1 MYIRTLKIQAYLY
14 NNYHTMATLQK
25 IRNKGGVLVAIFIG
39 FALIAFVLTDFLN
52 SGSSMFKGSQ
62 QEVAVIS
69 GTSISIQEYQAKL
82 DEQEEFVKLQSGRS
96 SLDEQETAKVKDQV
110 WRQLIF
116 ETIINKKAE
125 DLGLTVSSEELLSM
139 ITGRD
144 VHPIIRQIFTNPQTG
159 VFDQAQLIN
168 FLKQKDNDPKSSFFW
183 NYIEK
188 QIINERVNEKY
199 ISLLKKGMYVTTS
212 QSNMEAKAKSR
223 KVDFDFIAKRYT
235 SISDSTVSIS
245 DAEIENY
252 YRKNIT
258 NFQQDETRDIEYV
271 SFPVKPSEED
281 KLMAKEWIT
290 NAMEVFGSKDTD
302 PTQYVKMNSDQPYE
316 NRYLKAN
323 QLSPK
328 LQDFI
333 KGAKI
338 NDLYG
343 PYLKNE
349 AYTLSRLVD
358 IKPMPD
364 SIKARHILIR
374 TGASK
379 EELNAKAD
387 SLINLIN
394 SNGNFATIARA
405 NSEDPGSAI
414 NGGNLGWFKDGAMV
428 KEFSDACFNG
438 KKGDIV
444 KVETQFGVHIINIQD
459 KGKPTTKYK
468 IATLVRDITY
478 SSKTY
483 QNVYSDA
490 TKFAALNNTPEKFN
504 KTIEDENLVKRY
516 GRGIKTTDR
525 NIGSLKSPRTLIRW
539 AFENEIV
546 SISPIYEFGDEFVIA
561 VLTGKTE
568 KGDAPLSVVKNQ
580 IKRELLKDKK
590 AEIIIAD
597 LKNKEKGVSD
607 IQQLAGKLDVNVQKA
622 EGISFADQQVA
633 GAGIEPSLVALA
645 TNSKTGEISVPVKG
659 INNVFVVKVTNE
671 STVEVNPEQE
681 KNQLQQSINYKVDYS
696 IFESL
701 KNEAEVTDNRIRFF

>member
-1 MYIRTLKIQAYLY
+1 
-14 NNYHTMATLQK
+14 MATLQK
-25 IRNKGGVLVAIFIG
+25 IRNKGGVLVAVFIG

-69 GTSISIQEYQAKL
+69 GKSISIQEYQAKI
-82 DEQEEFVKLQSGRS
+82 DEQEEFAKLQSGRS
-96 SLDEQETAKVKDQV
+96 SLDEKETFRIQDQV

-116 ETIINKKAE
+116 ETIMDEKAE
-125 DLGLTVSSEELLSM
+125 DLGLTVTSEELLSM

-183 NYIEK
+183 NFIEK

-199 ISLLKKGMYVTTS
+199 TSLLKKGMYVTS
-212 QSNMEAKAKSR
+212 AQSNMEAKAKSR

-235 SISDSTVSIS
+235 SIPDSTVSIT
-245 DAEIENY
+245 DAEIEKY
-252 YRKNIT
+252 YNENIN
-258 NFQQDETRDIEYV
+258 NFKQDETRDIEYV
-271 SFPVKPSEED
+271 SFTVTPSAED

-290 NAMEVFGSKDTD
+290 NAMVVFGSKDTD
-302 PTQYVKMNSDQPYE
+302 PSQYVKMNSDQPYE
-316 NRYLKAN
+316 DRYLKPEQMST
-323 QLSPK
+323 QLM
-328 LQDFI
+328 DFV

-338 NDLYG
+338 DDLYG

-349 AYTLSRLVD
+349 SYNLTRLVD
-358 IKPMPD
+358 IKAMPD
-364 SIKARHILIR
+364 SVKARHILIR
-374 TGASK
+374 TGASI

-387 SLINLIN
+387 SLMNIIN
-394 SNGNFATIARA
+394 NGNFASIARA

-414 NGGNLGWFKDGAMV
+414 NGGDLGWFKDGAMV
-428 KEFSDACFNG
+428 KQFNEACFNG

-468 IATLVRDITY
+468 LATLVRDITY

-483 QNVYSDA
+483 QNVYSEA
-490 TKFAALNNTPEKFN
+490 TKFAALNDTPEKFN
-504 KTIEDENLVKRY
+504 KAIEDENLVKRY

-539 AFENEIV
+539 AFENEIG
-546 SISPIYEFGDEFVIA
+546 STSPIYEFGDEFVIA

-568 KGDAPLSVVKNQ
+568 KGNAPLSVVKNQ
-580 IKRELLKDKK
+580 IKRELLKNKK

-597 LKNKEKGVSD
+597 LKNKQKGVSD
-607 IQQLAGKLDVNVQKA
+607 MQQLADQLNVNIQKA
-622 EGISFADQQVA
+622 EGISFTDQQVA

-645 TNSKTGEISVPVKG
+645 VNSKKDEISVPVKG
-659 INNVFVVKVTNE
+659 INSVFVVKVVNE

-681 KNQLQQSINYKVDYS
+681 RIQLQQSISYKVDYS

-701 KNEAEVTDNRIRFF
+701 KSKAEITDNRIRFF

>member
-1 MYIRTLKIQAYLY
+1 
-14 NNYHTMATLQK
+14 MATLQK
-25 IRNKGGVLVAIFIG
+25 IRNKGGVLVAVFIG

-52 SGSSMFKGSQ
+52 SSSSMFKGSQ

-82 DEQEEFVKLQSGRS
+82 DEQEEFAKLQSGRS
-96 SLDEQETAKVKDQV
+96 SLDEKETYRIQDQV

-116 ETIINKKAE
+116 ETIMNEKADE
-125 DLGLTVSSEELLSM
+125 LGLTVTSEELLSM
-139 ITGRD
+139 ITGKN

-183 NYIEK
+183 NFIEK
-188 QIINERVNEKY
+188 QIISERVNEKY
-199 ISLLKKGMYVTTS
+199 STLLKKGMYVTS
-212 QSNMEAKAKSR
+212 LQSNMEAKAKSR
-223 KVDFDFIAKRYT
+223 KVDFSFIAKRYT
-235 SISDSTVSIS
+235 SIPDSTVNIS

-252 YRKNIT
+252 YSENIT

-271 SFPVKPSEED
+271 SFAVTPSEED

-302 PTQYVKMNSDQPYE
+302 PAQYIKMNSDQPYQE
-316 NRYLKAN
+316 RYLKPE
-323 QLSPK
+323 QLSAQ
-328 LQDFI
+328 LMDFV
-333 KGAKI
+333 KGANI
-338 NDLYG
+338 DDLYG

-349 AYTLSRLVD
+349 AYNLTRLVD
-358 IKPMPD
+358 VKPMPD

-374 TGASK
+374 TGASL

-387 SLINLIN
+387 SLIKLIN
-394 SNGNFATIARA
+394 KNNFAAIARA

-414 NGGNLGWFKDGAMV
+414 NGGDLGWFKDGAMV
-428 KEFSDACFNG
+428 KPFNDACFNG
-438 KKGDIV
+438 NKGDIV

-468 IATLVRDITY
+468 LATLVRDITY

-483 QNVYSDA
+483 QNVYSEA
-490 TKFAALNNTPEKFN
+490 TKFAALNDTPEKFN
-504 KTIEDENLVKRY
+504 KAIEEENLVKRY
-516 GRGIKTTDR
+516 GRGIKSSDR

-539 AFENEIV
+539 AFENEV
-546 SISPIYEFGDEFVIA
+546 GSTSPIYEFGDEFVIA

-568 KGDAPLSVVKNQ
+568 KGDAPLATVKNQ

-597 LKNKEKGVSD
+597 IESKKSGVSN
-607 IQQLAGKLDVNVQKA
+607 IQQLADKLNVNVQEA
-622 EGISFADQQVA
+622 EGISFSDQQVA
-633 GAGIEPSLVALA
+633 GAGIEPGLVALA
-645 TNSKTGEISVPVKG
+645 VKSKTGEISTPIKG
-659 INNVFVVKVTNE
+659 INSVFVVNVVNE
-671 STVEVNPEQE
+671 STVDVAPEQE
-681 KNQLQQSINYKVDYS
+681 KVQLQQNYSYKIDYG

-701 KNEAEVTDNRIRFF
+701 KNEAEITDNRIRFF

>member
-1 MYIRTLKIQAYLY
+1 
-14 NNYHTMATLQK
+14 MATLQK
-25 IRNKGGVLVAIFIG
+25 IRNKGGVLVAVFIG

-69 GTSISIQEYQAKL
+69 GNSISIQEYQAKL
-82 DEQEEFVKLQSGRS
+82 DEQEEFAKLQSGRS
-96 SLDEQETAKVKDQV
+96 SLDEQETFKIQDQV

-116 ETIINKKAE
+116 KTIMDEKAE
-125 DLGLTVSSEELLSM
+125 DLGLTVTSEELLSM

-183 NYIEK
+183 NFIEK

-199 ISLLKKGMYVTTS
+199 TSLLKKGMYVTSS
-212 QSNMEAKAKSR
+212 QSKMEAQAKSR

-235 SISDSTVSIS
+235 SIPDSTVNIT

-252 YRKNIT
+252 YDKNIKA
-258 NFQQDETRDIEYV
+258 FKQDATRDIEYV
-271 SFPVKPSEED
+271 SFAVTPSDED

-290 NAMEVFGSKDTD
+290 NAMKVFGSKDTD
-302 PTQYVKMNSDQPYE
+302 PAQYVKMNSDQPYE
-316 NRYLKAN
+316 DRYLKPEQMST
-323 QLSPK
+323 QLM
-328 LQDFI
+328 DFVA
-333 KGAKI
+333 GAKI
-338 NDLYG
+338 DDLYG

-349 AYTLSRLVD
+349 SFNLTRLVD
-358 IKPMPD
+358 IKAMPD
-364 SIKARHILIR
+364 SVKARHILIR
-374 TGASK
+374 TGASI

-387 SLINLIN
+387 SLIKLIN
-394 SNGNFATIARA
+394 NNNFASIARA

-414 NGGNLGWFKDGAMV
+414 NGGDLGWFKDGAMV
-428 KEFSDACFNG
+428 KQFNDACFNG
-438 KKGDIV
+438 KKGDII

-468 IATLVRDITY
+468 LATLVRDITY

-483 QNVYSDA
+483 QNVYSEA

-504 KTIEDENLVKRY
+504 KAIEDENLVKRY

-539 AFENEIV
+539 AFENEIG
-546 SISPIYEFGDEFVIA
+546 STSPIYEFGDEFVIA

-568 KGDAPLSVVKNQ
+568 KGNAPLSVVKNQ

-597 LKNKEKGVSD
+597 LKDKQKGASD
-607 IQQLAGKLDVNVQKA
+607 IQQLADKLKVNVQQA

-633 GAGIEPSLVALA
+633 GAGIEPALVALA
-645 TNSKTGEISVPVKG
+645 VNSKTDKMSVPVKG
-659 INNVFVVKVTNE
+659 NNSVFVVKVINE
-671 STVEVNPEQE
+671 SIVEVNPEQE
-681 KNQLQQSINYKVDYS
+681 KNQLQQSINYKIDYG

-701 KNEAEVTDNRIRFF
+701 KNNAEITDNRIKFF

>member
-1 MYIRTLKIQAYLY
+1 
-14 NNYHTMATLQK
+14 MATLQK
-25 IRNKGGVLVAIFIG
+25 IRNKGGVLVAVFIG

-52 SGSSMFKGSQ
+52 SSSSMFKGSQ

-82 DEQEEFVKLQSGRS
+82 DEQEEFAKLQSGRS
-96 SLDEQETAKVKDQV
+96 SLDEQETYRIQDQV

-116 ETIINKKAE
+116 ETIMNEKADE
-125 DLGLTVSSEELLSM
+125 LGLTVTSEELLSM
-139 ITGRD
+139 ITGRN

-183 NYIEK
+183 NFIEK
-188 QIINERVNEKY
+188 QIINEKVNAKY
-199 ISLLKKGMYVTTS
+199 TSLLKKGMYVTTS

-223 KVDFDFIAKRYT
+223 KVDFSFIAKRYT
-235 SISDSTVSIS
+235 SIPDSTVNIS

-252 YRKNIT
+252 YRENIT

-271 SFPVKPSEED
+271 SFTVTPSEED

-302 PTQYVKMNSDQPYE
+302 PAQYIKMNSDQPYE
-316 NRYLKAN
+316 ERYLKPE
-323 QLSPK
+323 QLSTQ
-328 LQDFI
+328 LLDFV
-333 KGAKI
+333 KGAGI

-343 PYLKNE
+343 PYLKND
-349 AYTLSRLVD
+349 AYNLTRLVD

-374 TGASK
+374 TGASL

-387 SLINLIN
+387 SLIKLIN
-394 SNGNFATIARA
+394 NSNFATIARA

-414 NGGNLGWFKDGAMV
+414 NGGDLGWFKDGAMV
-428 KEFSDACFNG
+428 KPFNDACFNG

-468 IATLVRDITY
+468 LATLVRDITY

-483 QNVYSDA
+483 QTVYSEA
-490 TKFAALNNTPEKFN
+490 TKFAALNDTPEKFN
-504 KTIEDENLVKRY
+504 KTIEEENLVKRY
-516 GRGIKTTDR
+516 GRGIKSSDR

-539 AFENEIV
+539 AFENEV
-546 SISPIYEFGDEFVIA
+546 GSTSPIYEFGDEFVIA

-568 KGDAPLSVVKNQ
+568 KGDAPLTAVKNQ
-580 IKRELLKDKK
+580 IKRELLRDKK

-597 LKNKEKGVSD
+597 LKNKKSGVSD
-607 IQQLAGKLDVNVQKA
+607 MQQLADKLNVNVQEA

-633 GAGIEPSLVALA
+633 GAGIEPGLVALA
-645 TNSKTGEISVPVKG
+645 VTSKTGEISTPIKG
-659 INNVFVVKVTNE
+659 INSVFVVKVINE
-671 STVEVNPEQE
+671 STVEVAPEQE
-681 KNQLQQSINYKVDYS
+681 KKQLQQNYSYKVDYS

-701 KNEAEVTDNRIRFF
+701 KKEADITDNRIRFF

>member
-1 MYIRTLKIQAYLY
+1 
-14 NNYHTMATLQK
+14 MATLQK
-25 IRNKGGVLVAIFIG
+25 IRNKAGVLVAVFIG
-39 FALIAFVLTDFLN
+39 FALLAFIFTGFFK
-52 SGSSMFKGSQ
+52 SGKSMFQSSQ
-62 QEVAVIS
+62 QEVAVIN
-69 GTSISIQEYQAKL
+69 GTSVSIQEYQAKL
-82 DEQEEFVKLQSGRS
+82 DEQEEFAKLQSGRS
-96 SLDEQETAKVKDQV
+96 SLDEQETAKMQDQV
-110 WRQLIF
+110 WNQLIF
-116 ETIINKKAE
+116 ETLMNNKAQE
-125 DLGLTVSSEELLSM
+125 LGLTVSSEELLSM
-139 ITGRD
+139 ITGKN
-144 VHPIIRQIFTNPQTG
+144 VHPIIRKIFTNPQTG
-159 VFDQAQLIN
+159 IFDQTQLIN
-168 FLKQKDNDPKSSFFW
+168 FLKQKDNDPKSRFFW
-183 NYIEK
+183 NFIEK
-188 QIINERVNEKY
+188 QIINEKVNGKY
-199 ISLLKKGMYVTTS
+199 TSLLKKGMYVTTS
-212 QSNMEAKAKSR
+212 QSNTEAKAKSR

-235 SISDSTVSIS
+235 SIPDSTVNIT
-245 DAEIENY
+245 DTEIENY
-252 YRKNIT
+252 YNENIS
-258 NFQQDETRDIEYV
+258 NFQQDETRDVEYV
-271 SFPVKPSEED
+271 TFAVTPSDED

-290 NAMEVFGSKDTD
+290 NAMTVFGSKDTD
-302 PTQYVKMNSDQPYE
+302 PAQYVKMNSDQPYE
-316 NRYLKAN
+316 DRYLKPE
-323 QLSPK
+323 QLSPQ

-338 NDLYG
+338 NSLYG
-343 PYLKNE
+343 PYLKND
-349 AYTLSRLVD
+349 AYSLTRLVD

-364 SIKARHILIR
+364 SVKARHILIR

-394 SNGNFATIARA
+394 NNGNFATIARA

-414 NGGNLGWFKDGAMV
+414 NGGDLGWFKDGAMV
-428 KEFSDACFNG
+428 KQFNDACFNG

-468 IATLVRDITY
+468 LATLVRDITY

-504 KTIEDENLVKRY
+504 KAIEEENLVKRY

-539 AFENEIV
+539 AFENETG

-561 VLTGKTE
+561 VLTGKTV
-568 KGDAPLSVVKNQ
+568 KGDAPLSLVKNQ

-597 LKNKEKGVSD
+597 LKEKQKGVSD
-607 IQQLAGKLDVNVQKA
+607 LQQLAGKLDVNIQKA
-622 EGISFADQQVA
+622 EGISYTDQQVA
-633 GAGIEPSLVALA
+633 GAGIEPGLVALA

-659 INNVFVVKVTNE
+659 INSVFVVNVTNE
-671 STVEVNPEQE
+671 SAVEINPEQE
-681 KNQLQQSINYKVDYS
+681 KNQLQQGINYKVDYS

-701 KNEAEVTDNRIRFF
+701 KNEAEITDNRIRFF